1 MNLSMTMA
9 SRYLAGRKLRTFL
22 TTLAVVFGVL
32 VIFGMNIV
40 LPSML
45 QSMKANTMAVSG
57 AVDVTI
63 THITSDV
70 FPKETV
76 SQLNEIDG
84 VNAVSAT
91 LTRTINIPA
100 DYFDQDANKAD
111 RITSLILIGT
121 DPNSAKSLHSYP
133 MQSGRFLQEDDQKA
147 VVISQ
152 SLADS
157 ISVSIGDTLKLPTVN
172 GVENLQIVGILFP
185 KTTPGSE
192 EIIVNLAQ
200 AQTMMGQAGKVNVIE
215 INLDTL
221 DQLKRDQI
229 MADIQNQL
237 GEGYEIGAL
246 NSGEEVFG
254 AIQMGQIAMTMFGVM
269 ALFMGAFI
277 IFNTFRT
284 VIVERRHDIGMLRAI
299 GASRAT
305 IRGLILAE
313 GLVQGIVGTAFGL
326 FFGYL
331 LGAGVLKLAAVPM
344 SQFINLQI
352 GKPVVSPA
360 IIIISIAL
368 GVGVTVIAG
377 LIPAIQASRLTPL
390 EALRPTSS
398 EMAFKRLRGL
408 NFIIG
413 SILIGFAVIGLF
425 TANSALISL
434 GSVLVLV
441 GLVLIGPAL
450 VNPIAI
456 VFGKILAKVYARQG
470 TGELAQG
477 SLTRQ
482 PSRVAI
488 TASATML
495 GIAIIVSLGGMVAS
509 MTITMNRLIR
519 DGLGSDYLFIPPSI
533 SLWNSNVGA
542 NQDFAARLQD
552 IDGVKDVSTLRFA
565 GTVMGDQAISI
576 LGINPQTFP
585 KVSKL
590 EFVEG
595 DETAFLAMDQGNQI
609 ITNGILSSTLGI
621 KVGDV
626 LELTSPSGKANF
638 TVAGIG
644 SDMLNAK
651 VNTIYM
657 SQKNLATYFDSK
669 DDVFLQL
676 NLKEGADVAETESQ
690 IKSVA
695 ADYPQFNVISGKKY
709 ADSMLT
715 QLQAAFAGMYFLLA
729 LFAVPSL
736 IAMLNTL
743 AISVLERTR
752 EIGMLRAVGATQ
764 KQVRTMVVAE
774 ALLLALIGTTF
785 GIVAGLYLG
794 YVFVNALNAIIPM
807 KYVFPLAGVVA
818 AIVIGLLFGIIAALI
833 PAKQAAK
840 MDVVKALRYE

>member
-1 MNLSMTMA
+1 M
-9 SRYLAGRKLRTFL
+9 
-22 TTLAVVFGVL
+22 
-32 VIFGMNIV
+32 
-40 LPSML
+40 
-45 QSMKANTMAVSG
+45 
-57 AVDVTI
+57 
-63 THITSDV
+63 
-70 FPKETV
+70 
-76 SQLNEIDG
+76 
-84 VNAVSAT
+84 
-91 LTRTINIPA
+91 
-100 DYFDQDANKAD
+100 
-111 RITSLILIGT
+111 
-121 DPNSAKSLHSYP
+121 
-133 MQSGRFLQEDDQKA
+133 
-147 VVISQ
+147 
-152 SLADS
+152 DS
-157 ISVSIGDTLKLPTVN
+157 
-172 GVENLQIVGILFP
+172 
-185 KTTPGSE
+185 
-192 EIIVNLAQ
+192 
-200 AQTMMGQAGKVNVIE
+200 
-215 INLDTL
+215 L
-221 DQLKRDQI
+221 DQVKRDEI
-229 MADIQNQL
+229 VANIQNQL

-254 AIQMGQIAMTMFGVM
+254 AIQMGQVAMTMFGVM

-313 GLVQGIVGTAFGL
+313 GLVQGIVGTAIGL

-344 SQFINLQI
+344 SQFINLQM
-352 GKPVVSPA
+352 GKPVVSPS
-360 IIIISIAL
+360 IIIISIVL

-398 EMAFKRLRGL
+398 EMAFKRLRGV

-413 SILIGFAVIGLF
+413 IILIGFAVIGLF
-425 TANSALISL
+425 TGNSAWISL

-456 VFGKILAKVYARQG
+456 VFGKILAKIYARQG

-477 SLTRQ
+477 NLTRQ

-519 DGLGSDYLFIPPSI
+519 EGLGSDYLFIPPSI

-542 NQDFAARLQD
+542 NQDFATRLQD
-552 IDGVKDVSTLRFA
+552 IEGVKEISTLRFA

-585 KVSKL
+585 NVSKL

-609 ITNGILSSTLGI
+609 ITNGILASTLGI

-626 LELTSPSGKANF
+626 LELTSPSGKADF

-644 SDMLNAK
+644 SDLLNAK

-657 SQKNLATYFDSK
+657 SQKNLATYFEST

-676 NLKEGADVAETESQ
+676 NLKEGADVATNRKSDQ
-690 IKSVA
+690 ICC
-695 ADYPQFNVISGKKY
+695 
-709 ADSMLT
+709 
-715 QLQAAFAGMYFLLA
+715 
-729 LFAVPSL
+729 
-736 IAMLNTL
+736 
-743 AISVLERTR
+743 R
-752 EIGMLRAVGATQ
+752 
-764 KQVRTMVVAE
+764 
-774 ALLLALIGTTF
+774 
-785 GIVAGLYLG
+785 
-794 YVFVNALNAIIPM
+794 
-807 KYVFPLAGVVA
+807 
-818 AIVIGLLFGIIAALI
+818 
-833 PAKQAAK
+833 
-840 MDVVKALRYE
+840 